1 MLKYFSDSSDQT
13 DLIIKGGYSTD
24 MLLEWVSNTELGCIC
39 IYLFLSRTP
48 VASNDL
54 IDVRLN
60 LSVQS
65 SSQKFC

>member
-1 MLKYFSDSSDQT
+1 MLKYFSDASNQT
-13 DLIIKGGYSTD
+13 DFIIKGGYNTG

-39 IYLFLSRTP
+39 TYLFLSRTP
-48 VASNDL
+48 VASNGL